1 CFAPPSA
8 QSEVGRAEVAATPA
22 TAPWA
27 SRQAANKGAPRVKES
42 RQRGAP
48 APNEAAGAAAL
59 GASLDVCA
67 SVPGLGG
74 GGRRA
79 VGGHEEEEG
88 RGERGEEGEA
98 GRSKTSLVAERS
110 AADCASSASAL
121 WEPASGLGA

>member
-79 VGGHEEEEG
+79 VGGHRRGG
-88 RGERGEEGEA
+88 RNGCKHVPA
-98 GRSKTSLVAERS
+98 LTVARPV
-110 AADCASSASAL
+110 DTR
-121 WEPASGLGA
+121 